1 MHGCVYMMKIPVL
14 MIRFW
19 VTMEEGEGKQA
30 QCGPQEKDGPF
41 SRGLRG
47 QS

>member
-1 MHGCVYMMKIPVL
+1 MHGCVYMMKIPVM

-19 VTMEEGEGKQA
+19 VTMEEREGQQA
-30 QCGPQEKDGPF
+30 QCRPQEKDRAFP
-41 SRGLRG
+41 RGLRG

>member
-1 MHGCVYMMKIPVL
+1 MHRCVRMMKIPVM

-19 VTMEEGEGKQA
+19 MTMEEGNGKQP
-30 QCGPQEKDGPF
+30 QGGPQEKDGAFP
-41 SRGLRG
+41 RALRG